1 MYRAAS
7 LAATNLATGPKAS
20 AAQRLWMLRGRVSAR
35 SVPVKDRYQ
44 DNADEKSINSWRG
57 AHEENAAGSGA
68 LRRVSKEKQDL

>member
-1 MYRAAS
+1 MS
-7 LAATNLATGPKAS
+7 IG
-20 AAQRLWMLRGRVSAR
+20 AR